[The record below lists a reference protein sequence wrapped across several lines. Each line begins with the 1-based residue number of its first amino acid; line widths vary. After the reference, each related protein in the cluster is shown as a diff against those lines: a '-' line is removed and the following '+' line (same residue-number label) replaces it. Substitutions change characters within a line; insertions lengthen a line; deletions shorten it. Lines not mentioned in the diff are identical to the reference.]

1 MMSHEKYELCLDIN
15 DIPPLKRIPDT
26 SKFESS
32 FEQVVLFDSRHLV
45 NPLSSLWCCSDT
57 MAKFDPPGHFGGS

>member
-1 MMSHEKYELCLDIN
+1 MERTNGSH
-15 DIPPLKRIPDT
+15 LKAYALFN
-26 SKFESS
+26 KFEQQFSTES
-32 FEQVVLFDSRHLV
+32 KCNYWHLHFWLMF